1 MDDKSLKAVSGGI
14 FLIGLGLLFLI
25 PGVGFW
31 PWILAVIGAAGLPAA
46 LSEDKGWAGWQGF
59 FWMIGL
65 AVLFYTGLW
74 WPGILILI
82 GISTILGAATRG
94 QGGSP
99 FTDSDDAT
107 VANASD
113 DEDWGSK

>member
-25 PGVGFW
+25 PGIGIW
-31 PWILAVIGAAGLPAA
+31 PWILAVIGVAGLPAA
-46 LSEDKGWAGWQGF
+46 LSENKGWAGWQGF

-82 GISTILGAATRG
+82 GISTILGAATRE

-99 FTDSDDAT
+99 FAGSADPTDMD
-107 VANASD
+107 ASD
-113 DEDWGSK
+113 NEDWRSE